1 MYIESVPNR
10 GSPPAILL
18 RESFRDNGRVGKRT
32 LANLSAWPTALV
44 EGFRTLLKGGVA
56 VAADGIRIRRALPH
70 GHAAAVL
77 GVIRAIGLDRHL
89 GRPTDKRL
97 APLAIALIA
106 SRMISPASKL
116 TTARDLAADT
126 ACSSLGRLLELGAVD
141 EVELYRAL
149 DWLGA
154 RQGAIEGALARR
166 HLKDG
171 ALVLYDVSSSW
182 LEGRCCELARF
193 GYSRDGKKGKLQ
205 IVYGLLCAADGCP
218 VAVEVF
224 EGNTADPMTLS
235 TQIDKLKERFG
246 LSRVVMV
253 GDRGMITSARIRD
266 ELKPAGLDWI
276 TALRAPQIRALLDT
290 GAFQLSLFDERDLP
304 TDQVRGLKAH
314 EITAPEF
321 PGERLVVCKNPL
333 LAEERARKRED
344 LLQATE
350 AALAKLA
357 DQIARGIGPKGTDRI
372 ARAIG
377 RIENRYKLAKLFDIT
392 VGEFGFTFARSPVRI
407 AAEARLDGFYVIRT
421 SVEDKTLAAESVVGA
436 YKSLARVER
445 AFRSLKTVDLHLRPI
460 HHWLASR
467 VRAHVFLC
475 MLACHVEWHMRECLK
490 PMLFDDDDQHRFE
503 ALAHVPFDM
512 AGEHAQEN
520 MGAHPRRQPMVDRSQ
535 VQIDSLETAEGAL
548 DAGETFI
555 GADHALGRQGFVLD
569 AGADDIKAVEPGLCG
584 DADGTAGKGE
594 AVFTD
599 SDVEQLGEFVAVFDA
614 ADRARDPVGALGAGA
629 AGDLVGQL
637 GQCRLGGL
645 QQILALAGPLL

>member
-1 MYIESVPNR
+1 MYIEWVPNR

-18 RESFRDNGRVGKRT
+18 RESFRDDGRVRKRT

-44 EGFRTLLKGGVA
+44 EGLRTLLKGGLA

-77 GVIRAIGLDRHL
+77 GTIRAIGLDRLL
-89 GRPTDKRL
+89 GRPSDKRL

-106 SRMISPASKL
+106 SRLVSPASKL
-116 TTARDLAADT
+116 ATARDLAADT
-126 ACSSLGRLLELGAVD
+126 ACSSLGRLLGLGTVD
-141 EVELYRAL
+141 ETELYRAL

-154 RQGAIEGALARR
+154 RQGAIETALARR

-224 EGNTADPMTLS
+224 EGNIADPMTLS
-235 TQIDKLKERFG
+235 AQIDKLKARFG
-246 LSRVVMV
+246 LSQVVLV

-266 ELKPAGLDWI
+266 ELAPAGLDWI

-290 GAFQLSLFDERDLP
+290 GAFQLSLFDERDL
-304 TDQVRGLKAH
+304 A

-357 DQIARGIGPKGTDRI
+357 DQIARGTGPKGQDNI
-372 ARAIG
+372 ARAVG
-377 RIENRYKLAKLFDIT
+377 RIENRYKLAKLFDIA
-392 VGEFGFTFARSPVRI
+392 VAEDGFTFARNPDRI

-421 SVEDKTLAAESVVGA
+421 SVEAKALAADSVVGA
-436 YKSLARVER
+436 YKGLARVER
-445 AFRSLKTVDLHLRPI
+445 AFRSLKTVDLHIRPI
-460 HHWLASR
+460 HHWLAPR

-475 MLACHVEWHMRECLK
+475 MLACHVEWHMRERLK
-490 PMLFDDDDQHRFE
+490 PMLFDDDDPAAAARERASIVAPAQSSPA
-503 ALAHVPFDM
+503 ALRKRASKL
-512 AGEHAQEN
+512 A
-520 MGAHPRRQPMVDRSQ
+520 
-535 VQIDSLETAEGAL
+535 
-548 DAGETFI
+548 
-555 GADHALGRQGFVLD
+555 
-569 AGADDIKAVEPGLCG
+569 
-584 DADGTAGKGE
+584 ADGLPVHSFQSLLRDLATCTLNEMTTTLNE
-594 AVFTD
+594 AYSFTL
-599 SDVEQLGEFVAVFDA
+599 VATPTPIQTQAFALLAVNPTQL
-614 ADRARDPVGALGAGA
+614 
-629 AGDLVGQL
+629 
-637 GQCRLGGL
+637 
-645 QQILALAGPLL
+645 

>member
-18 RESFRDNGRVGKRT
+18 RESFREDGRVRKRT
-32 LANLSAWPTALV
+32 LANLSAWPTELV
-44 EGFRTLLKGGVA
+44 EGLRTLLKGGVA

-77 GVIRAIGLDRHL
+77 GTIRAIGLDRLL
-89 GRPTDKRL
+89 GKPTDKRL
-97 APLAIALIA
+97 APLAVALIA
-106 SRMISPASKL
+106 SRLVSPASKL
-116 TTARDLAADT
+116 ATARELAADT
-126 ACSSLGRLLELGAVD
+126 AASSLGRLLGLDAVN

-154 RQGAIEGALARR
+154 RQGAIETALARR

-224 EGNTADPMTLS
+224 EGNTADPMTLA

-246 LSRVVMV
+246 LSRVVLV

-290 GAFQLSLFDERDLP
+290 GAFQLSLFDERDL
-304 TDQVRGLKAH
+304 A

-333 LAEERARKRED
+333 LAEERGRKREA

-350 AALAKLA
+350 AALTKLA
-357 DQIARGIGPKGTDRI
+357 DQIARGTGPRGQDKI
-372 ARAIG
+372 ARAVG
-377 RIENRYKLAKLFDIT
+377 RIENRYKLAKLFDLA
-392 VGEFGFTFARSPVRI
+392 VAEDGFSFARNPDRI

-421 SVEDKTLAAESVVGA
+421 SVEDKTLAADRVVGA
-436 YKSLARVER
+436 YKDLAHVER

-460 HHWLASR
+460 HHWLAPR

-475 MLACHVEWHMRECLK
+475 MLACHVEWHMRERLK
-490 PMLFDDDDQHRFE
+490 PMLFDDEDPTAAARQRASIVAPAQPSPT
-503 ALAHVPFDM
+503 ALRKRAIKLTANGSPVHSFQTLLRDLATCTLNETITALNDAYSFTLVATPTPIQ
-512 AGEHAQEN
+512 AQAF
-520 MGAHPRRQPMVDRSQ
+520 GLLAVDPTK
-535 VQIDSLETAEGAL
+535 L
-548 DAGETFI
+548 
-555 GADHALGRQGFVLD
+555 
-569 AGADDIKAVEPGLCG
+569 
-584 DADGTAGKGE
+584 
-594 AVFTD
+594 
-599 SDVEQLGEFVAVFDA
+599 
-614 ADRARDPVGALGAGA
+614 
-629 AGDLVGQL
+629 
-637 GQCRLGGL
+637 
-645 QQILALAGPLL
+645 

>member
-10 GSPPAILL
+10 GSPPAIRL
-18 RESFRDNGRVGKRT
+18 RESFREDGRVRKRT

-44 EGFRTLLKGGVA
+44 EGFRTLLKGGLA

-77 GVIRAIGLDRHL
+77 GTIRAIGLDRLL

-106 SRMISPASKL
+106 SRLLSPASKL
-116 TTARDLAADT
+116 ATARDLAADT
-126 ACSSLGRLLELGAVD
+126 ACSSLGRLLGLGAVD

-154 RQGAIEGALARR
+154 RQGAIETALARR

-235 TQIDKLKERFG
+235 AQIDKLKARFG
-246 LSRVVMV
+246 LSRVVLV

-290 GAFQLSLFDERDLP
+290 GAFQLSLFDERDL
-304 TDQVRGLKAH
+304 A

-350 AALAKLA
+350 AALGKLA
-357 DQIARGIGPKGTDRI
+357 EQLARGSGRKGQDKI
-372 ARAIG
+372 ARAVG
-377 RIENRYKLAKLFDIT
+377 RIENRYKLAKLFDIA
-392 VGEFGFTFARSPVRI
+392 VAEDGFTFARNPDRI

-421 SVEDKTLAAESVVGA
+421 NVEDKALAADDVVGA
-436 YKSLARVER
+436 YKGLARVER
-445 AFRSLKTVDLHLRPI
+445 AFRSLKTVDLHIRPI
-460 HHWLASR
+460 HHWLAPR

-475 MLACHVEWHMRECLK
+475 MLACHVEWHMRERLK
-490 PMLFDDDDQHRFE
+490 PMLFDDDDPTAAARERASIVAPAQPSPA
-503 ALAHVPFDM
+503 ALRKRASKLAANGLPVHSFQSLLRDLGTCTLNEMTTTLNTAYSFTLVAAPTPIQ
-512 AGEHAQEN
+512 AQ
-520 MGAHPRRQPMVDRSQ
+520 AFALLAVDP
-535 VQIDSLETAEGAL
+535 T
-548 DAGETFI
+548 
-555 GADHALGRQGFVLD
+555 
-569 AGADDIKAVEPGLCG
+569 
-584 DADGTAGKGE
+584 
-594 AVFTD
+594 
-599 SDVEQLGEFVAVFDA
+599 
-614 ADRARDPVGALGAGA
+614 
-629 AGDLVGQL
+629 
-637 GQCRLGGL
+637 RL
-645 QQILALAGPLL
+645 

>member
-18 RESFRDNGRVGKRT
+18 RESFRDDGRVRKRT

-44 EGFRTLLKGGVA
+44 EGLRTLLKGGLA

-77 GVIRAIGLDRHL
+77 GTIRAIGLDRLL
-89 GRPTDKRL
+89 GRPSDKRL

-106 SRMISPASKL
+106 SRLVSPASKL
-116 TTARDLAADT
+116 ATARDLAADT
-126 ACSSLGRLLELGAVD
+126 ACSSLGRLLGLGTVD
-141 EVELYRAL
+141 ETELYRAL

-154 RQGAIEGALARR
+154 RQGAIETALARR

-224 EGNTADPMTLS
+224 EGNIADPMTLS
-235 TQIDKLKERFG
+235 AQIDKLKARFG
-246 LSRVVMV
+246 LSQVVLV

-266 ELKPAGLDWI
+266 ELAPAGLDWI

-290 GAFQLSLFDERDLP
+290 GAFQLSLFDERDL
-304 TDQVRGLKAH
+304 A

-357 DQIARGIGPKGTDRI
+357 DQIARGTGPKGQDNI
-372 ARAIG
+372 ARAVG
-377 RIENRYKLAKLFDIT
+377 RIENRYKLAKLFDIA
-392 VGEFGFTFARSPVRI
+392 VAEDGFTFARNPDRI

-421 SVEDKTLAAESVVGA
+421 SVEAKALAADSVVGA
-436 YKSLARVER
+436 YKGLARVER
-445 AFRSLKTVDLHLRPI
+445 AFRSLKTVDLHIRPI
-460 HHWLASR
+460 HHWLAPR

-475 MLACHVEWHMRECLK
+475 MLACHVEWHMRERLK
-490 PMLFDDDDQHRFE
+490 PMLFDDDDPAAAARERASIVAPAQSSPA
-503 ALAHVPFDM
+503 ALRKRASKL
-512 AGEHAQEN
+512 A
-520 MGAHPRRQPMVDRSQ
+520 
-535 VQIDSLETAEGAL
+535 
-548 DAGETFI
+548 
-555 GADHALGRQGFVLD
+555 
-569 AGADDIKAVEPGLCG
+569 
-584 DADGTAGKGE
+584 ADGLPVHSFHSLLRDLATCTLNEMTTTLNE
-594 AVFTD
+594 AYSFT
-599 SDVEQLGEFVAVFDA
+599 LVATPTPIQAQAFALLAV
-614 ADRARDPVGALGAGA
+614 DPTKL
-629 AGDLVGQL
+629 
-637 GQCRLGGL
+637 
-645 QQILALAGPLL
+645 

>member
-1 MYIESVPNR
+1 MYIEAVPNR
-10 GSPPAILL
+10 GSPPAVLL
-18 RESFRDNGRVGKRT
+18 RESFRENGRVRKRT
-32 LANLSAWPTALV
+32 LANLSDWPTPLV

-56 VAADGIRIRRALPH
+56 VAAEGIRIRRALPH

-77 GVIRAIGLDRHL
+77 GTIRAIGLDRLL
-89 GRPTDKRL
+89 GKPIDKRL
-97 APLAIALIA
+97 VPLAIALIA
-106 SRMISPASKL
+106 SRLISPASKL
-116 TTARDLAADT
+116 ATARELAADT
-126 ACSSLGRLLELGAVD
+126 AGSSLGRLLELGAVD
-141 EVELYRAL
+141 ESELYRAL

-154 RQGAIEGALARR
+154 RQAAIETALARR

-246 LSRVVMV
+246 LSRVVLV

-290 GAFQLSLFDERDLP
+290 GAFQLSLFDERDL
-304 TDQVRGLKAH
+304 A

-357 DQIARGIGPKGTDRI
+357 DQIARGTGPKGQDKI

-377 RIENRYKLAKLFDIT
+377 RLENRYKLAKLFDIT
-392 VGEFGFTFARSPVRI
+392 VGEYGFTFARSPVRI
-407 AAEARLDGFYVIRT
+407 AEEARLDGFYVIRT
-421 SVEDKTLAAESVVGA
+421 SVEDKALAAEGVVGA

-490 PMLFDDDDQHRFE
+490 PMLFDDDD
-503 ALAHVPFDM
+503 P
-512 AGEHAQEN
+512 
-520 MGAHPRRQPMVDRSQ
+520 
-535 VQIDSLETAEGAL
+535 
-548 DAGETFI
+548 
-555 GADHALGRQGFVLD
+555 
-569 AGADDIKAVEPGLCG
+569 
-584 DADGTAGKGE
+584 
-594 AVFTD
+594 
-599 SDVEQLGEFVAVFDA
+599 
-614 ADRARDPVGALGAGA
+614 AGA
-629 AGDLVGQL
+629 ARERASIVAPAQSSPAALRKRSSKLTANGGPVHSFHSLLRDLATCTINAVTTTLNQAYSFTL
-637 GQCRLGGL
+637 VATPTPIQA
-645 QQILALAGPLL
+645 QAFTLLSVDPTKL

>member
-1 MYIESVPNR
+1 MYIEAVPNR

-18 RESFRDNGRVGKRT
+18 RESFRDQGRVRKRT

-44 EGFRTLLKGGVA
+44 EGFRTLLKGGVV

-77 GVIRAIGLDRHL
+77 GTIRAIGLDRLL
-89 GRPTDKRL
+89 GKPSDKRL
-97 APLAIALIA
+97 VPLAIALIG
-106 SRMISPASKL
+106 SRLVSPASKL
-116 TTARDLAADT
+116 ATARELAADT
-126 ACSSLGRLLELGAVD
+126 AGSSLGRLLGLGAVD

-154 RQGAIEGALARR
+154 RQGAIETALARR

-182 LEGRCCELARF
+182 FEGRCCELARF

-218 VAVEVF
+218 VAVEVLKPAPAQAG
-224 EGNTADPMTLS
+224 GNTADPMTLA

-246 LSRVVMV
+246 LSRVVLV

-266 ELKPAGLDWI
+266 ELRPAGLDWI

-290 GAFQLSLFDERDLP
+290 GAFQLSLFDERDL
-304 TDQVRGLKAH
+304 A

-333 LAEERARKRED
+333 LAEERARKRVD

-350 AALAKLA
+350 VALAKLA
-357 DQIARGIGPKGTDRI
+357 DQIARGTGPKGQDRI
-372 ARAIG
+372 ARAVG

-392 VGEFGFTFARSPVRI
+392 VVEDGFTFARNPARV

-421 SVEDKTLAAESVVGA
+421 SLEDKALAADRVVGA
-436 YKSLARVER
+436 YKDLARVER
-445 AFRSLKTVDLHLRPI
+445 AFRSLKTVDLHIRPI
-460 HHWLASR
+460 HHWLAPR

-475 MLACHVEWHMRECLK
+475 MLACHVEWHMRERLK
-490 PMLFDDDDQHRFE
+490 PMLFDDEDPAAAARERTSIVAPAHSSPA
-503 ALAHVPFDM
+503 ALRKRA
-512 AGEHAQEN
+512 
-520 MGAHPRRQPMVDRSQ
+520 SK
-535 VQIDSLETAEGAL
+535 LT
-548 DAGETFI
+548 
-555 GADHALGRQGFVLD
+555 
-569 AGADDIKAVEPGLCG
+569 
-584 DADGTAGKGE
+584 ADGGPVHSFQTLLRDLASCTLNEMTTTLNE
-594 AVFTD
+594 AYSFTLMATPTPVQTQAFRLL
-599 SDVEQLGEFVAVFDA
+599 DV
-614 ADRARDPVGALGAGA
+614 DPTKL
-629 AGDLVGQL
+629 
-637 GQCRLGGL
+637 
-645 QQILALAGPLL
+645 